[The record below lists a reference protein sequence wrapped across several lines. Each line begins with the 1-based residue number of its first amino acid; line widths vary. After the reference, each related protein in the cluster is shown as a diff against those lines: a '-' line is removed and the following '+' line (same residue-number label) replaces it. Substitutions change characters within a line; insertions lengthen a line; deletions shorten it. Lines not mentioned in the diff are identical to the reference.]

1 MKKGSIIYWS
11 FLFMKKILLL
21 FLIIFCSCAEEKSV
35 TDVGSAIPQND
46 DQFPCLNSTTDCLNT
61 LNLGSD
67 SEWTFNYY
75 SSFPLDSMWNVT
87 GAIIVV
93 HGFNRNADEYFENML
108 SVVQSLNLEDQ
119 VIVIAPDFSTQDD
132 NPGDQEILWTANSW
146 KQGSL
151 SVYKTNKQQLSSFAV
166 IDTIIFDLKNE
177 QYYPNLN
184 TILVTGHS
192 AGAQFTYLY
201 SATNNI
207 ENTLNDKQLL
217 YAVANSS
224 SYLYLNELR
233 QADSDYYIPTD
244 CNDYNN
250 WPFGLQDRNNYASNI
265 SSYDIIDQVIQRNV
279 NYFNGLLDTASSTY
293 GCQYTLQGAN
303 RLDTGQ
309 RHFNFLNYYFPSH
322 NHSFNTVSG
331 ASHDNREIYLSTEFI
346 NLVVE
351 NFQ

>member
-35 TDVGSAIPQND
+35 TDVGSVIPQND

-61 LNLGSD
+61 LILGSD

-75 SSFPLDSMWNVT
+75 SSFPLDSTWNVT

-108 SVVQSLNLEDQ
+108 SVVQSLDLEDQ
-119 VIVIAPDFSTQDD
+119 IIVIAPDFSTQDD
-132 NPGDQEILWTANSW
+132 NPDDQEILWTSNSW

-166 IDTIIFDLKNE
+166 IDKIIFDLNNK
-177 QYYPNLN
+177 QHYPDLN

-201 SATNNI
+201 SATNII
-207 ENTLNDKQLL
+207 ESTLNDKQLL

-233 QADSDYYIPTD
+233 EVDSNYYIPAD
-244 CNDYNN
+244 CNNYNN
-250 WPFGLQDRNNYASNI
+250 WPFGLEDRNNYASNI
-265 SSYDIIDQVIQRNV
+265 SASEITDQAIQRNV
-279 NYFNGLLDTASSTY
+279 NYFNGLLDTVSITY
-293 GCQYTLQGAN
+293 GCEYALQGEN

-322 NHSFNTVSG
+322 SHSFNTVSG

-346 NLVVE
+346 DLVVE